1 MSAVL
6 TERTEKQIASDALA
20 RMPETATLEDIS
32 EDLAILAAIRVGQ
45 RAAAEGRTVSQEEAE
60 RRSKAWIGE

>member
-1 MSAVL
+1 MSVVL

-32 EDLAILAAIRVGQ
+32 EDLAILAAIRQ
-45 RAAAEGRTVSQEEAE
+45 AERDIHEGRFITQEEAE
-60 RRSKAWIGE
+60 RRSASWLGK